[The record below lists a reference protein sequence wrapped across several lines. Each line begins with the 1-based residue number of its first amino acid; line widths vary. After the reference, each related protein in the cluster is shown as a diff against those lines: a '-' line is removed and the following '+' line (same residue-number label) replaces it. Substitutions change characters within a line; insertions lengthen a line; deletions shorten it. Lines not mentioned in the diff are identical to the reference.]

1 MRHLLDAHSLIWA
14 LDDPSKLGR
23 RAVAVLEDPAN
34 DLAVSGGTIW
44 ELSIKAGLG
53 KLSLSLPYRQW
64 MERASADLGLSLLPI
79 TLEYAERQMALP
91 YRHRDPFDRLLVAQC
106 LVEGISLVS
115 ADTVFDEYE
124 VTRIWD

>member
-14 LDDPSKLGR
+14 LDDPTKLGKMS
-23 RAVAVLEDPAN
+23 VAVLEDAAN
-34 DLAVSGGTIW
+34 ELLVSVGTIW

-79 TLEYAERQMALP
+79 TLEHAERQISLP
-91 YRHRDPFDRLLVAQC
+91 YHHRDPFDRLLVAQC
-106 LVEGISLVS
+106 LVEGVSLVS
-115 ADTVFDEYE
+115 ADKVFDEYSI
-124 VTRIWD
+124 TRVWG

>member
-14 LDDPSKLGR
+14 LDDPSKLGKQ
-23 RAVAVLEDPAN
+23 AVAVLEDPAN
-34 DLAVSGGTIW
+34 QLGVSVGTIW

-64 MERASADLGLSLLPI
+64 VERASADLGLSVLPI
-79 TLEYAERQMALP
+79 SLEHAERQLSLP
-91 YRHRDPFDRLLVAQC
+91 YHHRDPFDRLLVAQC

-115 ADTVFDEYE
+115 ADTVFDQYE
-124 VTRIWD
+124 VARIWA